1 MKKIKNQYCGKIA
14 IIGNQNSG
22 KSSLMNKLI
31 GKKVS
36 ITSKKKNT
44 TQENILGIKTIKN
57 YQFIYID
64 TPGFKK
70 KKYIHISKDLKF
82 KYDILKDLK
91 LVILVIDNIIWDK
104 NHTVLLNFMNKK
116 NIPNLIVINKIDKIK
131 KKNIILPFIK
141 YLNKKFS
148 QIKIIPV
155 SSKTGDNI
163 KVLEKII
170 KKNIPMHKHFFHK
183 NQNNNYSL
191 KFQIYEI
198 IRETIMRYFGDEL
211 PYSSKIK
218 IKSIKKNIRQ
228 EIIIHS
234 EIFVLYCRQKKIFI
248 GKNGKKIK
256 LCSMISKKKL
266 EKILNTKVHLFI
278 WIKTFKNNSLHKK
291 YK

>member
-31 GKKVS
+31 GKKIS
-36 ITSKKKNT
+36 ITSRKKNT
-44 TQENILGIKTIKN
+44 TQRNILGIKTIKN

-70 KKYIHISKDLKF
+70 QKNLNF
-82 KYDILKDLK
+82 TKDLK
-91 LVILVIDNIIWDK
+91 LNHYSLKNLKLIILVIDTIIWNK
-104 NHTVLLNFMNKK
+104 NYNILLNLINKK

-131 KKNIILPFIK
+131 KKNKILPFIE
-141 YLNKKFS
+141 YIHKKFS
-148 QIKIIPV
+148 QTKIIPV

-163 KVLEKII
+163 KILEKII
-170 KKNIPMHKHFFHK
+170 KKKIPIQKHLFHK
-183 NQNNNYSL
+183 NINNNYSL

-218 IKSIKKNIRQ
+218 IKSIQKNIRK
-228 EIIIHS
+228 EMIINS
-234 EIFVLYCRQKKIFI
+234 EIFVLNVRQKKIFI
-248 GKNGKKIK
+248 GKNGTKIK
-256 LCSMISKKKL
+256 LFSMISKVKL
-266 EKILNTKVHLFI
+266 EKILNTKIHLFI
-278 WIKTFKNNSLHKK
+278 WIKILKNN
-291 YK
+291 

>member
-1 MKKIKNQYCGKIA
+1 MKKIKNQYCGKII

-31 GKKVS
+31 GKKIS

-44 TQENILGIKTIKN
+44 TRENILGIKTIKN

-64 TPGFKK
+64 TPGFENKK
-70 KKYIHISKDLKF
+70 NINIYKNLKLQN
-82 KYDILKDLK
+82 ININNLK
-91 LVILVIDNIIWDK
+91 LVILVIDKIIWDI
-104 NHTVLLNFMNKK
+104 NNSYLLNFFNKK

-131 KKNIILPFIK
+131 KKSIILPFIK
-141 YLNKKFS
+141 YLNEKFS
-148 QIKIIPV
+148 QTKIIPV

-163 KVLEKII
+163 KILEKII
-170 KKNIPMHKHFFHK
+170 KKYIPINKHIFKK

-191 KFQIYEI
+191 KFQIHEV

-211 PYSSKIK
+211 PYSCKIK
-218 IKSIKKNIRQ
+218 IKSIKKNVKK
-228 EIIIHS
+228 EIIIHA
-234 EIFVLYCRQKKIFI
+234 EIYVLYLRQKKIFI

-256 LCSMISKKKL
+256 LCSVISKQKI

-278 WIKTFKNNSLHKK
+278 WIRNIKK
-291 YK
+291 DLI